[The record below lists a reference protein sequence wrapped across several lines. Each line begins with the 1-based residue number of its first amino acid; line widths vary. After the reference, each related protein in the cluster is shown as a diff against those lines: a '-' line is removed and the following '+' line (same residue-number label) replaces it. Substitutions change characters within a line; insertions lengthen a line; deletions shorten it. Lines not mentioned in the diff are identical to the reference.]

1 MTIHRRAVLGLA
13 AGALAFAARPA
24 SAAAAAEIDA
34 RVARALEEMYATVPG
49 SKELHDRAAGLLMM
63 PKVVK
68 GGLVIGGAYG
78 EGALIIEGANAGYY
92 SVAQASFGLQAGM
105 QSTKQALFFMT
116 DAALTK
122 FRNSSGWEV
131 GADAEVTFP
140 GNGLAAALNTTTGT
154 SPVIGVVFGQDG
166 LLAGAS
172 LEGGKYSKITPK

>member
-1 MTIHRRAVLGLA
+1 MITDRRTVLGLA
-13 AGALAFAARPA
+13 AGAAAFAAHP
-24 SAAAAAEIDA
+24 AAAATAAEIEA
-34 RVARALEEMYATVPG
+34 RVDRAIEEMYATVPG

-68 GGLVIGGAYG
+68 GGLVVGGAYG
-78 EGALIIEGANAGYY
+78 EGALRIDGVTAAYY
-92 SVAQASFGLQAGM
+92 SVAQASFGLQIGV

-122 FRNSSGWEV
+122 FQNSRGWEI

-140 GNGLAAALNTTTGT
+140 GDGLAAALNTTTST
-154 SPVIGVVFGQDG
+154 APIIGVVFGQDG

-172 LEGGKYSKITPK
+172 LEGGKYSRITPE